1 MSPLE
6 SVLLIEVPE
15 TESLV
20 GSWRERFDSSA
31 ADGVPAH
38 ITLLYPMGPPEEMTE
53 EVRRDIG
60 ALFEGVRPFRF
71 RLERP
76 GRFPDVLFL
85 APEPDAPFRELIR
98 LIVDRFPGRLPYG
111 GAFDEAVPHLTVAQ
125 SKDAALLDRIE
136 AELRPDLPIEA
147 RADSVTLMF
156 EEGSGRWTVHA
167 RFPLGSGIRS

>member
-1 MSPLE
+1 MGPLE

-15 TESLV
+15 TEALV
-20 GSWRERFDSSA
+20 GGWREQFDPSA

-38 ITLLYPMGPPEEMTE
+38 ITLLYPMGPPEEMTG

-60 ALFEGVRPFRF
+60 ALFARLRPFRF

-76 GRFPDVLFL
+76 GRFPGVLFL
-85 APEPDAPFRELIR
+85 APEPDAPFRELIH
-98 LIVDRFPGRLPYG
+98 LIVDLFPGRLPYG

-125 SKDAALLDRIE
+125 SEDGALLDRIE
-136 AELRPDLPIEA
+136 AELRPGLPIEA
-147 RADSVTLMF
+147 RVDSVTLMF
-156 EEGSGRWTVHA
+156 EEASGRWTVHE

>member
-98 LIVDRFPGRLPYG
+98 LIVDRFRGPEQGRRAARPDRSRAPPRSADRGSRRLGDVDVRRRERPVDC
-111 GAFDEAVPHLTVAQ
+111 ARAVPAGFRNPVV
-125 SKDAALLDRIE
+125 E
-136 AELRPDLPIEA
+136 
-147 RADSVTLMF
+147 
-156 EEGSGRWTVHA
+156 
-167 RFPLGSGIRS
+167 